1 MSSNQP
7 EAIMSRIVIIA
18 DDLSGAADCASA
30 FVRSGRKT
38 LVVLDREAAHG
49 SDSQSAAVIAID
61 ADTRRLPPEQ
71 AAAIHAELL
80 DRYWTPAE
88 LLYKKIDSTLR
99 GNFVQE
105 LAAII
110 GVAGLAIVAP
120 AFPRAGRLTSRGR
133 QYVNAVPLE
142 QTEIWRNE
150 GMTGTADIPAMLNRH
165 GIHAV
170 SIDIETIRLG
180 PPRLRAILEQ
190 HAADGVQA
198 VVLDVGREQDLQSI
212 ARATLDLRVRRFWV
226 GSAGLST
233 HLSAMLPAAGPP
245 PAAPSVFVEGA
256 ILTVVGSL
264 SSVSRGQAEHLFDN
278 ADLNRIEVPV
288 AALRE
293 GQSHPQ
299 WPEIRRAVADSL
311 LANRDTLLLIGK
323 EGTVIMDEGL
333 QLCQALADMIAPLAG
348 HIGAIVSTGGE
359 TARALLS
366 AMGSQG
372 LYLVGEVESGVPL
385 SVAAGVHSVPVITK
399 AGAFG
404 SRETL
409 LRCYHT
415 LRQARIDQ
423 RARVNPAGT

>member
-1 MSSNQP
+1 
-7 EAIMSRIVIIA
+7 MSRIVVIA

-30 FVRSGRKT
+30 FVRAGRET
-38 LVVLDREAAHG
+38 LVVLDRETAHG
-49 SDSQSAAVIAID
+49 SDGQSSAVIAID
-61 ADTRRLPPEQ
+61 ADTRRLPPSQ
-71 AAAIHAELL
+71 AAAIHAELVQ
-80 DRYWTPAE
+80 RYWTPE
-88 LLYKKIDSTLR
+88 QLLYKKIDSTLR

-110 GVAGLAIVAP
+110 DVAGLAIVAP
-120 AFPRAGRLTSRGR
+120 AFPHAGRLTSRGR

-142 QTEIWRNE
+142 ETEIWRNE
-150 GMTGTADIPAMLNRH
+150 GMTGAADIPAMLNRH

-180 PPRLRAILEQ
+180 PAYLRAVLEQ

-198 VVLDVGREQDLQSI
+198 VVLDVERDQDLQNI
-212 ARATLDLRVRRFWV
+212 ARASLDLTVPRFWV

-233 HLSAMLPAAGPP
+233 HLSAMLPVAGTPS
-245 PAAPSVFVEGA
+245 AAPALSVAGA

-264 SSVSRGQAEHLFDN
+264 SSVSKEQVEHLFDH

-288 AALRE
+288 AVLRE
-293 GQSHPQ
+293 GRSHPL
-299 WPEIRRAVADSL
+299 WPEIHRAIEDAL

-323 EGTVIMDEGL
+323 EETVVMEEGL
-333 QLCQALADMIAPLAG
+333 QLCEALAETIAPLAR
-348 HIGAIVSTGGE
+348 HIGAIISTGGE

-366 AMGSQG
+366 AMGSHG
-372 LYLVGEVESGVPL
+372 LYLIGEVESGVPL
-385 SVAAGVHSVPVITK
+385 SVAAGIHAIPVITK

-409 LRCYHT
+409 LRCYHV
-415 LRQARIDQ
+415 LQQARIDQ
-423 RARVNPAGT
+423 RARENPAGT